1 MGLDMLVVRQERGIV
16 QQGKIMKSDTTT
28 LVLGGA
34 LFGLVYAVLAW
45 AML

>member
-1 MGLDMLVVRQERGIV
+1 MDMVVVRKVRDIL

-34 LFGLVYAVLAW
+34 LFGLVYALLAW